1 MHQIARESASRL
13 CGKMLQNKERS
24 AASKITCCPSKKYTR
39 KQIVALSGAT
49 SIERNCHSTLESAG
63 GAEKIKNWV
72 GRQSKQEVKVQS
84 GQLATAPRTDTTNK
98 RHEILDGLGETSCV
112 FVTIWST
119 FRALRTSSGPTFNLV

>member
-13 CGKMLQNKERS
+13 CGKVLQNKERS

-63 GAEKIKNWV
+63 GAEKIKNWI
-72 GRQSKQEVKVQS
+72 GRQSKQEVLRGKKC
-84 GQLATAPRTDTTNK
+84 ATTTRTGRDSFLSDRHGMKTDTP
-98 RHEILDGLGETSCV
+98 SQ
-112 FVTIWST
+112 
-119 FRALRTSSGPTFNLV
+119 RADVQLQRAKIVNI